1 MLIFGLSVKD
11 GVILKLS
18 LKKTLVFLT
27 FGFNIFVVAILASLR
42 DFSVGSDTSRYVGYF
57 LSATESDH
65 TRHEPGF
72 NAFVNAVASF
82 SEEPRVFLFF
92 VVIIVTTLLAAAFYK
107 YFRFLFNTTPGPG
120 DILIFLSLTLFSSWY
135 FVAFANGIRQGISI
149 SALYLALYFLSV
161 ERKLFVSLT
170 FFIFS
175 ASFHLSSFLL
185 LPFVLFVFFPF
196 RFVFFFWLVFGFF
209 YPLGINEFL
218 VKFVSE
224 FFGLGLYESIRF
236 YSITVSEAGAGR
248 YEGFS
253 ISFFGYT
260 ILWPL
265 VFFFLASSTRL
276 LSELEKSRWFVIVK
290 VYMILCFPYFV
301 FGFGP
306 FSNRYAFICF

>member
-1 MLIFGLSVKD
+1 M
-11 GVILKLS
+11 
-18 LKKTLVFLT
+18 
-27 FGFNIFVVAILASLR
+27 
-42 DFSVGSDTSRYVGYF
+42 
-57 LSATESDH
+57 
-65 TRHEPGF
+65 
-72 NAFVNAVASF
+72 
-82 SEEPRVFLFF
+82 
-92 VVIIVTTLLAAAFYK
+92 
-107 YFRFLFNTTPGPG
+107 
-120 DILIFLSLTLFSSWY
+120 
-135 FVAFANGIRQGISI
+135 
-149 SALYLALYFLSV
+149 
-161 ERKLFVSLT
+161 
-170 FFIFS
+170 
-175 ASFHLSSFLL
+175 
-185 LPFVLFVFFPF
+185 
-196 RFVFFFWLVFGFF
+196 
-209 YPLGINEFL
+209 

-306 FSNRYAFICF
+306 FSNRYAFIAWLFVPVFQSCVAASLLNLNRMLSVLSSMILFFMSFLFYLFLRLEFLV